1 MNSRHRGVNRME
13 ELKIRATDTL
23 RTHFTTIGKEYPV
36 LDLDDECYK
45 ISDDRG
51 RMNWIPRRYFEVVE

>member
-1 MNSRHRGVNRME
+1 ME